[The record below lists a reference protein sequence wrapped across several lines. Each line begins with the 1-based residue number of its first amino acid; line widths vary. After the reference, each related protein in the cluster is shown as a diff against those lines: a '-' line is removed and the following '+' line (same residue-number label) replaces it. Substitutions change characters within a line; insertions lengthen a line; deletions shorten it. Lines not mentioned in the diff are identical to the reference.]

1 MKNRFGNRQ
10 TLNLQ
15 VPPSGAGGNVNPLQP
30 NGEIRAE
37 SGAAAA
43 ALRVVQDLGNNFQP
57 SRSLME
63 LGLFKESM
71 QGLGILK

>member
-1 MKNRFGNRQ
+1 MKNRFSNRE

-15 VPPSGAGGNVNPLQP
+15 VGGLNGPSNNPLQP

-43 ALRVVQDLGNNFQP
+43 LRVVQDLGNFQP
-57 SRSLME
+57 SRSLTD
-63 LGLFKESM
+63 LGLLKGAM
-71 QGLGILK
+71 KDLGIVS